1 MKNAV
6 IAVLLVVAVV
16 AGYVALTSKLR
27 LSLGVLEGKTE
38 TIKRGDLTLP
48 INATGEVRP
57 AHRVEIKAEASGE
70 VLEIAKRAGD
80 RVKVGDLLIRLQPDD
95 EQRNVDR
102 AGLDLDIAE
111 ARREDARLRLRQART
126 ADLRA
131 ARTRVDEQA
140 ERVRMA
146 KFRMEKLVELPEH
159 QRNDEEMLLR
169 ETNYGSARAQL
180 EAAKA
185 NLETAEIAVP
195 RFEQALK
202 QAVATYETAKTVLG
216 DAEKRL
222 NKTDILS
229 PISGIV
235 SEVRVQVGNV
245 IQGGKTTLTGG
256 TVLAV
261 VVDMDKLVVR
271 AEVDEAD
278 IGRVLDLSPA
288 WARPGHEQTEQ
299 MPDDW
304 GQAAELSDFPP
315 IVTVESFR
323 NEEFT
328 GIIERIYPEPK
339 SISGVVT
346 YLTDVVI
353 TSENRSRLLPGM
365 RADVRFTSEHL
376 ENVLLCPNEA
386 IRPGPD
392 GELGVF
398 VPKPGPTPQEK
409 SVEFVSCKFGLS
421 DGNHSHVKDGLNE
434 GDVVYVKLPPQR
446 DRDKERQK
454 KRRG

>member
-1 MKNAV
+1 MKNV
-6 IAVLLVVAVV
+6 IITILAIVSVV
-16 AGYVALTSKLR
+16 AGYVALSSKLR
-27 LSLGVLEGKTE
+27 MSLSVLEGKTA
-38 TIKRGDLTLP
+38 TIQRGDLTLP

-57 AHRVEIKAEASGE
+57 ARRVEIKAEASGE
-70 VLEIAKRAGD
+70 VLEIAKQAGD
-80 RVKVGDLLIRLQPDD
+80 RVAAGDLLIRLQRDD

-111 ARREDARLRLRQART
+111 ARLEDARLRLQQART

-131 ARTRVDEQA
+131 AQARVDELA

-146 KFRMEKLVELPEH
+146 KFRMKKLAELPEH

-169 ETNYGSARAQL
+169 ETNLGSSKAQL
-180 EAAKA
+180 GAAEA
-185 NLETAEIAVP
+185 NLETAQIAVP

-202 QAVATYETAKTVLG
+202 QAIATSETAKTILG
-216 DAEKRL
+216 DAKKRL

-235 SEVRVQVGNV
+235 AEVRVQVGNV

-256 TVLAV
+256 TVLVV

-288 WARPGHEQTEQ
+288 WARPGHAQTEQ

-304 GQAAELSDFPP
+304 RQAAALSDFPP
-315 IVTVESFR
+315 IITVESFR
-323 NEEFT
+323 DEEFT
-328 GIIERIYPEPK
+328 GIIERIYPEPR

-353 TSENRSRLLPGM
+353 TSDNRSRLLPGM

-376 ENVLLCPNEA
+376 ENVVLCPNEA
-386 IRPGPD
+386 IRPGSD

-398 VPKPGPTPQEK
+398 IPKAGSTPEEK

-421 DGNHSHVKDGLNE
+421 DGNHSHVKDGLGE
-434 GDVVYVKLPPQR
+434 GDVVYVKLPAQR

>member
-1 MKNAV
+1 MKNV
-6 IAVLLVVAVV
+6 IITILAIVAVV
-16 AGYVALTSKLR
+16 AGYVALSSKLR
-27 LSLGVLEGKTE
+27 MPLSMLEGKTA
-38 TIKRGDLTLP
+38 TIQRGDLTLP

-57 AHRVEIKAEASGE
+57 ARRVEIKAEASGE
-70 VLEIAKRAGD
+70 VIEIAKQAGD
-80 RVKVGDLLIRLQPDD
+80 RVAVGDLLIRLQRDD

-111 ARREDARLRLRQART
+111 ARLEDARLRLQQART
-126 ADLRA
+126 ADLRT
-131 ARTRVDEQA
+131 ARARVDELA

-146 KFRMEKLVELPEH
+146 KFRMKKLAELPEH

-169 ETNYGSARAQL
+169 ETNLGSSRAQL
-180 EAAKA
+180 GAAEA

-222 NKTDILS
+222 SKTNILA
-229 PISGIV
+229 PIPGIV
-235 SEVRVQVGNV
+235 SDVRVQIGTV
-245 IQGGKTTLTGG
+245 IQGGRTTLTGG
-256 TVLAV
+256 TVLVV

-288 WARPGHEQTEQ
+288 WARPGHDQADQ

-304 GQAAELSDFPP
+304 RQATALSDFPP
-315 IVTVESFR
+315 IITVESFR

-328 GIIERIYPEPK
+328 GIIERIYPEPR

-353 TSENRSRLLPGM
+353 TSDNRSRLLPGM

-376 ENVLLCPNEA
+376 ENVVLCPNEA
-386 IRPGPD
+386 IRPGSD

-398 VPKPGPTPQEK
+398 IPKAGSTPEEK
-409 SVEFVSCKFGLS
+409 SVEFISCKFGLS
-421 DGNHSHVKDGLNE
+421 DGNHSHVKDGLGE